1 MTRFRKIPLLVGATL
16 LSLAAGAQAE
26 EGNWLLR
33 VRATHLDWRNSSD
46 PITALGLPADSV
58 KVDDRTIPEVD
69 ISYFFTPNVAAE
81 LVLTYPQKFDVS
93 VDGVGEFGDFKALP
107 PTLLAQYHFNPEGKI
122 RPYVGAGV
130 NYTLISS
137 VDLALGA
144 DLENDSI
151 GLAFQVGADIRV
163 ADGMF
168 LNVDLKK
175 IQINSDVSLGGTR
188 LTHLKLDPLAVS
200 VGLGWRF

>member
-1 MTRFRKIPLLVGATL
+1 MTQIRKIALAVGIL
-16 LSLAAGAQAE
+16 GCVCSGAALAE
-26 EGNWLLR
+26 EGDWLVR

-46 PITALGLPADSV
+46 PIGALGLPSDSV
-58 KVDDRTIPEVD
+58 KVDDRTIPELD
-69 ISYFFTPNVAAE
+69 ISYFFTPNFAAE

-107 PTLLAQYHFNPEGKI
+107 PTLLAQYHFNPEGTV
-122 RPYVGAGV
+122 RPYVGAGI

-151 GLAFQVGADIRV
+151 GLAFQVGADIKV
-163 ADGMF
+163 ADGLF
-168 LNVDLKK
+168 LNVDVKK
-175 IQINSDVSLGGTR
+175 IQINSDVTLGGSK